1 MKKLFFFI
9 LFLASSCVY
18 ADETYING
26 REASITEIQ
35 EFRGLSSDPSV
46 APVNKARIFYQAS
59 SDTLRFSVNG
69 GAYNEFLES
78 ESDPLSLH
86 LNQTSPQSITGG
98 KPVFEEG
105 LQVGAVG
112 AGTPTA
118 TPKVIALGDTYGNDN
133 GLYYKLK
140 IYEDSND
147 YILGLGVSLN
157 RFDYMVPFDSH
168 HVFYAGATQ
177 LVNIGMNGLTFGEF
191 STQPRVIYVGDS
203 LTEGLYGTHPYTYYI
218 TLPTYN
224 GIPIVGYNKG
234 MSGQTIYDLLR
245 YGGTDTTTIPGID
258 AFHSLLAGR
267 NILVVWAGAADI
279 ILYSTT
285 PAQAF
290 SYLEEYCNDR
300 RRAGWTVIVG
310 TMISAVDND
319 ANKNTYNGYIR
330 SYWRNFADGLAD
342 IASNANLGADGAY
355 ANTTYFN
362 ADGIHLSDTGYATV
376 APIVQAAIEKVNSDT
391 QVDRRT
397 IEFPI
402 DGWGQAISP
411 DNLVWHEKIV
421 PCNMTITQW
430 SLDGDVSDGNL
441 TVDVQV
447 STAAPYTSYSS
458 IVASAPPNVAGN
470 CSNTSTTLTGWT
482 TNLTEGNRLRLVP
495 SAGATHKKAVLV
507 LYGDGT

>member
-78 ESDPLSLH
+78 ESDPIGK
-86 LNQTSPQSITGG
+86 QTIISFSIDGC
-98 KPVFEEG
+98 
-105 LQVGAVG
+105 
-112 AGTPTA
+112 
-118 TPKVIALGDTYGNDN
+118 
-133 GLYYKLK
+133 
-140 IYEDSND
+140 
-147 YILGLGVSLN
+147 
-157 RFDYMVPFDSH
+157 
-168 HVFYAGATQ
+168 
-177 LVNIGMNGLTFGEF
+177 
-191 STQPRVIYVGDS
+191 
-203 LTEGLYGTHPYTYYI
+203 
-218 TLPTYN
+218 
-224 GIPIVGYNKG
+224 
-234 MSGQTIYDLLR
+234 GQTIS
-245 YGGTDTTTIPGID
+245 PG
-258 AFHSLLAGR
+258 
-267 NILVVWAGAADI
+267 
-279 ILYSTT
+279 
-285 PAQAF
+285 
-290 SYLEEYCNDR
+290 
-300 RRAGWTVIVG
+300 
-310 TMISAVDND
+310 
-319 ANKNTYNGYIR
+319 
-330 SYWRNFADGLAD
+330 
-342 IASNANLGADGAY
+342 
-355 ANTTYFN
+355 
-362 ADGIHLSDTGYATV
+362 
-376 APIVQAAIEKVNSDT
+376 
-391 QVDRRT
+391 
-397 IEFPI
+397 
-402 DGWGQAISP
+402 
-411 DNLVWHEKIV
+411 NLVWHEKVV
-421 PCNMTITQW
+421 PRNMTLTQW